1 MGLKFGMLHLL
12 VWNVAFSIHM
22 ILSKLRKRSHM
33 KAIKSKNSKHD
44 RRESLNLGVQYMI

>member
-33 KAIKSKNSKHD
+33 KLLKAKTPNMTDGRAST
-44 RRESLNLGVQYMI
+44 